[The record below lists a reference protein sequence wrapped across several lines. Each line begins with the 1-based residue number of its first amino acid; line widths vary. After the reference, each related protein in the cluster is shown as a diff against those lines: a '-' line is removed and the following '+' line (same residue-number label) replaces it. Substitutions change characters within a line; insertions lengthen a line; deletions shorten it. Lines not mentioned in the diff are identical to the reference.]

1 MDAQTRRTVFVVPI
15 LAWACLLAG
24 VAFNSWY
31 ARLAGAPY
39 KAGVTAFVEGTL
51 LAVVILVDMRVIR
64 GPAVIRL
71 AAAIGFA
78 WLGFFFVLAL
88 ADYFTR

>member
-1 MDAQTRRTVFVVPI
+1 
-15 LAWACLLAG
+15 
-24 VAFNSWY
+24 
-31 ARLAGAPY
+31 
-39 KAGVTAFVEGTL
+39 
-51 LAVVILVDMRVIR
+51 VIR
-64 GPAVIRL
+64 A

>member
-1 MDAQTRRTVFVVPI
+1 MDPKIRRTVFIVPV
-15 LAWACLLAG
+15 LAWACLLVG

-31 ARLAGAPY
+31 GRRPGAPY
-39 KAGVTAFVEGTL
+39 KAGVTAFVEGL
-51 LAVVILVDMRVIR
+51 MLALVVLVDMRVIR
-64 GPAVIRL
+64 GPALIRL

>member
-1 MDAQTRRTVFVVPI
+1 MDRETRRTVFLAPVVT
-15 LAWACLLAG
+15 WAGLIAG
-24 VAFNSWY
+24 VIFNYVY
-31 ARLAGAPY
+31 ARIPGAPW
-39 KAGVTAFVEGTL
+39 KAGVTVFVQGIL
-51 LAVVILVDMRVIR
+51 LVLVILVDMRVIR
-64 GPAVIRL
+64 GPAVVRG